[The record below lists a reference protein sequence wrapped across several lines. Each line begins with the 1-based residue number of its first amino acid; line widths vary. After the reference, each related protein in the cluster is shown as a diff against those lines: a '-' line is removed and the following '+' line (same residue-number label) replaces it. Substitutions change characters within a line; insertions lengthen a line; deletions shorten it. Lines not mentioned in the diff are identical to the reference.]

1 MKTILP
7 IFALL
12 LLLYSCNFKKEKGKV
27 IASVYDKNLYAED
40 IIDIVPEGA
49 KYNDSL
55 NIVRDFI
62 NQWVKKQV
70 VLHKALN
77 NDYNLDSE
85 NKKRERQ
92 VEDYRNTLIIYQYQR
107 HLVDQRLD
115 TVVSNQ
121 EIEEYYNNH
130 KKEFTLKG
138 DIVQVAFVKFNNDF
152 KNLKPVRKLFKDYSP
167 ENLIKIENIAKGK
180 SANYF
185 LDDDTWI
192 LYSDLVK
199 EIPIETY
206 NKSLFLKNNKYIE
219 LKDSLYTYMLRINNY
234 KIEDS
239 VSPLAFE
246 YDNIRSLIINIRK
259 MQLIDKMEE
268 DVFKE
273 AQEEGA
279 IYIEN

>member
-7 IFALL
+7 IFVFLL
-12 LLLYSCNFKKEKGKV
+12 ILASCSFNNEEGDI

-40 IIDIVPEGA
+40 VVGIVPEGA
-49 KYNDSL
+49 NPIDSVK
-55 NIVRDFI
+55 IVKDFV

-77 NDYNLDSE
+77 NDYILASE
-85 NKKRERQ
+85 SKEMERK
-92 VEDYRNTLIIYQYQR
+92 VEDYKNTLIIYQYQR
-107 HLVDQRLD
+107 HLVDQKLD
-115 TVVSNQ
+115 TVVSYQ
-121 EIEEYYNNH
+121 EIEDYYNNH
-130 KKEFTLKG
+130 TKEFTLKG
-138 DIVQVAFVKFNNDF
+138 DIVQVAYVKFNNDF
-152 KNLKPVRKLFKDYSP
+152 KNIKPVRKLFKDYNP
-167 ENLIKIENIAKGK
+167 DNLSKIKKIAEGK

-185 LDDDTWI
+185 LDDETWI
-192 LYSDLVK
+192 LFSDLKK
-199 EIPIETY
+199 EIPIKTY
-206 NKSLFLKNNKYIE
+206 NKNLFFKNNKYIE

-259 MQLIDKMEE
+259 MELIDKMEE

-273 AQEEGA
+273 AQEQGA
-279 IYIEN
+279 IKIVD